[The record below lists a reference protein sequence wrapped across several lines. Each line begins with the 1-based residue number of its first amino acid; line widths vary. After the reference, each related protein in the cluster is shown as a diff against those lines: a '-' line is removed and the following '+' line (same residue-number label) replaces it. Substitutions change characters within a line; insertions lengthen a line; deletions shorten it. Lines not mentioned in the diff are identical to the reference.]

1 MYSNSSTK
9 PISLLEAY
17 TICFNEVS
25 IIDPNAELSILT
37 STDKENKIYKII
49 KGSDENKYELKLIR
63 NHVENGL
70 DLLIS
75 NDNDELLHYIVPH
88 EEWKKF

>member
-1 MYSNSSTK
+1 MLFLVSNINNNIYVYS
-9 PISLLEAY
+9 
-17 TICFNEVS
+17 
-25 IIDPNAELSILT
+25 
-37 STDKENKIYKII
+37 KENKIYKII